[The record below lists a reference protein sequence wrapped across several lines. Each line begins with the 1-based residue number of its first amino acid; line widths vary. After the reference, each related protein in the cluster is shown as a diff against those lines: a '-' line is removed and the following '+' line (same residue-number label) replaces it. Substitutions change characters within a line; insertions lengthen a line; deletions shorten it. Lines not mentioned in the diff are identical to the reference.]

1 MARYKKM
8 LLREESIKQGRRE
21 QKILNVFMIENWAK
35 KFNIDPVA
43 VNKLILKIKNG
54 EA

>member
-1 MARYKKM
+1 MVRYKKM
-8 LLREESIKQGRRE
+8 LIREEAIKQGRRE
-21 QKILNVFMIENWAK
+21 QRILNVFMIENWAK
-35 KFNIDPVA
+35 KFNIDPTA